1 MGMKGRRG
9 SDWDDF
15 LEVQPPKTKKTPK
28 LPPPMRTTMV
38 EARNQHDGGERDHV
52 SQTLN

>member
-9 SDWDDF
+9 SEWDDF

-28 LPPPMRTTMV
+28 LPPTMRTNNGGSHDPTMMV
-38 EARNQHDGGERDHV
+38 GKG
-52 SQTLN
+52 TM